1 MLHVVRLGRRN
12 SPVGTPNPFGDQT
25 VSFVD
30 VVHRRRRACE
40 HVRVDD
46 GVRALHVACV
56 DAVPGRLDGHG
67 MDGGVVRRGER
78 TRGE

>member
-30 VVHRRRRACE
+30 VVRRRARART
-40 HVRVDD
+40 HVCVDD